1 MLDVDDLVLS
11 IESRLSGG
19 GLRTRRAARAV
30 RRAKRILVVDDSIT
44 VREVERQLLEQ
55 RGYDVDVAV
64 DGLEAWNALRAGNYD
79 LLLSDV
85 DMPRM
90 TGIELVRAVRAD
102 ARLRELPVMIVSYKD
117 REEDRLRGLEAGANH
132 YITKAAFRDETLAR
146 TVADLIG
153 EAEAT

>member
-1 MLDVDDLVLS
+1 
-11 IESRLSGG
+11 
-19 GLRTRRAARAV
+19 
-30 RRAKRILVVDDSIT
+30 
-44 VREVERQLLEQ
+44 
-55 RGYDVDVAV
+55 
-64 DGLEAWNALRAGNYD
+64 
-79 LLLSDV
+79 
-85 DMPRM
+85 MPRM